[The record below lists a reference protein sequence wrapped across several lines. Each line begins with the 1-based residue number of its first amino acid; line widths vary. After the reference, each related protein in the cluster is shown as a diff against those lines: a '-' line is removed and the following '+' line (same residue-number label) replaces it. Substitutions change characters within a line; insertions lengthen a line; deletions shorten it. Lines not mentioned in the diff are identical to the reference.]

1 VDLGWTRNEGKLDAL
16 PIFLDRY
23 PESNTVEVGKHF
35 FTDEKAHNPGLAEA
49 PLRRTHLSF
58 LAGIVCVL
66 AAVGCSENP
75 SGAKLFGEPRASVLP
90 APPTLDQG
98 VLEILGLFPK
108 GLETAATTRWGNV
121 KQKYAAGLSDPAQ
134 MQVAKQM
141 LYELSAWVSQK
152 TPNMDNP
159 PTGETKSG
167 ASSRA
172 VLYMSMYVY
181 GGPATT
187 PPSYTASADN
197 VVGLVTPG
205 APATI
210 VTPTKHAGV
219 QLEAGS
225 VAENTIIVVTQNPTS
240 YPKNCSGPL
249 QTKLCQYPQ
258 FYTFDM
264 FPHRRLLKAAKFNV
278 CHVNVEG
285 NRYPLA
291 NHDRFKL
298 AHAKP
303 ANPADYTPGSIIRD
317 GDGESVEIL
326 QMVPQ
331 TFSTCANS
339 VYQPEPEN
347 IGALGILSHVAR
359 GLRDLISP
367 KTAYAIDVG
376 LGGLSFD
383 MSPFNDLDPEGLPDF
398 AVQSFTVGE
407 GMVLA
412 GGHVTVSY
420 SVRNIGTATGASVPF
435 AIRLVRDDGELGI
448 FEEDIGTGSISSLVP
463 GETASGTTS
472 DATIPASVSPGVY
485 SIRLVVGSNET
496 FPDANIENNTST
508 STVAVGEVWKVV
520 ESGNWNGVWTRRAA
534 SNVFDAVWTGPQGG
548 LVTGV
553 MTFTQDGSYVE
564 FQRTESTD
572 GNLCHY
578 VGTLAPDGLSATG
591 TETCPNSEGTFTW
604 TASIGSQ

>member
-1 VDLGWTRNEGKLDAL
+1 
-16 PIFLDRY
+16 
-23 PESNTVEVGKHF
+23 
-35 FTDEKAHNPGLAEA
+35 
-49 PLRRTHLSF
+49 LRRTRFSF
-58 LAGIVCVL
+58 LAASFSVVAL
-66 AAVGCSENP
+66 VACSEHP
-75 SGAKLFGEPRASVLP
+75 SEPKLFHGPGASVLTP
-90 APPTLDQG
+90 PPTLDAA

-141 LYELSAWVSQK
+141 LYELSAWVAQK
-152 TPNMDNP
+152 TPNMDLP
-159 PTGETKSG
+159 LTGETRNG

-181 GGPATT
+181 GGPTTT
-187 PPSYTASADN
+187 PPTYTASADN

-225 VAENTIIVVTQNPTS
+225 VAENTIIVVTQNPTP

-249 QTKLCQYPQ
+249 TTRLCQYPQ
-258 FYTFDM
+258 FYTFEM

-285 NRYPLA
+285 SRYPLA

-303 ANPADYTPGSIIRD
+303 ANPADYTPGSTVRD

-326 QMVPQ
+326 PMVAQ

-339 VYQPEPEN
+339 VYQPEPEI
-347 IGALGILSHVAR
+347 IGALGIVSHLAR

-367 KTAYAIDVG
+367 KTAYAVDVG

-383 MSPFNDLDPEGLPDF
+383 MSPFNDVDPDGRPDLG
-398 AVQSFTVGE
+398 VQSMAVG
-407 GMVLA
+407 A
-412 GGHVTVSY
+412 GLVHAGDHVAVSY
-420 SVRNIGTATGASVPF
+420 SIRNFGTATGAGVPF
-435 AIRLVRDDGELGI
+435 SIRLATFDVDSG
-448 FEEDIGTGSISSLVP
+448 FSEEEIGTGSTPSLVP
-463 GETASGTTS
+463 GETVSATNSSAVIPQSAQPGTHS
-472 DATIPASVSPGVY
+472 L
-485 SIRLVVGSNET
+485 RLVLGTDGT
-496 FPDANIENNTST
+496 FPDPNTENNSASATIT
-508 STVAVGEVWKVV
+508 VGEVWHVV
-520 ESGNWNGVWTRRAA
+520 ESGNFNGIWTRRG
-534 SNVFDAVWTGPQGG
+534 SSDVFDAVWTGNQGG
-548 LVTGV
+548 TTTAV
-553 MTFTQDGSYVE
+553 MSYTRDGSHVE
-564 FQRTESTD
+564 FQRTESSD
-572 GNLCHY
+572 GRLCHY
-578 VGTLAPDGLSATG
+578 DGTLAPDGLSASG
-591 TETCPNSEGTFTW
+591 TETCPGVEGVFTW
-604 TASIGSQ
+604 IASIGSQ